1 MAYTSA
7 DRLEAI
13 QRDEG
18 SEMQNAIAFADND
31 VVVVAWSF
39 DKPLPTCLGFA
50 VYRIDKKGKE
60 TPLPSMAVFPGFKP
74 KKGQTTED
82 FPIQKLYW
90 KDPYARLVA
99 EETGSRKFRYKIVPL
114 EGKPGALTPMSI
126 SYAISNEVELTPHLS
141 DCLSAYFNR
150 GIISTQHV
158 SAAFGGNA
166 PSKGKLLERV
176 TDPADQLRADL
187 AGDMIGALTDF
198 IAEAKSK
205 KAELFCALYELSDQ
219 ELIGALAGL
228 KSRLHIILSNPSPN
242 DEQSASGIT
251 DGNAASRAALKA
263 AGAEVVDR
271 LLPNGRIGHNKFAVL
286 VKQGK
291 PAAVLFGSTN
301 WTSTGLCTQ
310 TNNTIIWRDETLA
323 KRYLEYWKK
332 LAKDTAD
339 ADGVAKDLQGEPL
352 RSWDAISKTHKL
364 GTGTTTSWFSPN
376 TPGLRSTSNKTNEK
390 RPPDMDDVANLMAN
404 AKDAILFLAF
414 NPGRP
419 SIVEWAAE
427 AQKLNKA
434 LFVRGCVTARTTA
447 EGFVYDLKGTS
458 PPAHQKGDPPGPQD
472 PRVIAAAALSTVVPA
487 GWKKEILNAGFAVTH
502 DKIVVIDP
510 FSDNCVVVTGS
521 HNLGYKA
528 SFNNDENLVIVK
540 GNRALAGAYTTHVLD
555 IYDHFS
561 WRWLVGRSKGNFD
574 ATLKTKPDEWQSRYY
589 NADGSIK
596 NAQVRFWLSAL
607 PSGS

>member
-1 MAYTSA
+1 
-7 DRLEAI
+7 
-13 QRDEG
+13 
-18 SEMQNAIAFADND
+18 MQNAVAFSDND

-39 DKPLPTCLGFA
+39 GKPLPTCMGFA
-50 VYRIDKKGKE
+50 VYRIDAKGKE
-60 TPLPSMAVFPGFKP
+60 TPLPSMAVFPGFTRKP
-74 KKGQTTED
+74 GQTTKD
-82 FPIQKLYW
+82 FPVQKLYW

-99 EETGSRKFRYKIVPL
+99 DETGSRKFRYKIVPL
-114 EGKPGALTPMSI
+114 EGKPGALTEMSI
-126 SYAISNEVELTPHLS
+126 GYVVSNEVEVTPHLS
-141 DCLSAYFNR
+141 DGLSVYFNR

-158 SAAFGGNA
+158 STAIGGNA

-176 TDPADQLRADL
+176 ADPADQLRADL

-198 IAEAKSK
+198 VAEAESK
-205 KAELFCALYELSDQ
+205 KGELYCALYELGDP
-219 ELIGALAGL
+219 ELVGALVGL
-228 KSRLHIILSNPSPN
+228 KSRLHVVLSNPSPN

-251 DGNAASRAALKA
+251 DGNVVSREALKA

-271 LLPNGRIGHNKFAVL
+271 LLPKGRIGHNKFAVL

-291 PAAVLFGSTN
+291 PEAVLFGSTN

-310 TNNTIIWRDETLA
+310 TNNTIIWRDSALA
-323 KRYLEYWKK
+323 KRYLDYWKK
-332 LAKDTAD
+332 LVKDTAD
-339 ADGVAKDLQGEPL
+339 ASGTPKDLQGEPL
-352 RSWDAISKTHKL
+352 RSWDATSKTYKL

-376 TPGLRSTSNKTNEK
+376 TPGLRSMSNKAKEK

-404 AKDAILFLAF
+404 AKEAILFLAF

-419 SIVEWAAE
+419 SIVEWAAD
-427 AQKLNKA
+427 AQKSNKE
-434 LFVRGCVTARTTA
+434 LFVRGCVTARTAA

-458 PPAHQKGDPPGPQD
+458 PPAHQKGDPPGAQD
-472 PRVIAAAALSTVVPA
+472 PRVIAAAALSSVVPA

-510 FSDNCVVVTGS
+510 FSDNCAVVTGS

-540 GNRALAGAYTTHVLD
+540 GYRALAEAYTTHILD

-561 WRWLVGRSKGNFD
+561 WRWLVGRSDGKID

-589 NADGSIK
+589 TANGSIK

-607 PSGS
+607 PSGG